1 VTANFSLDIN
11 AVLDAAVSHAMA
23 LGLFERVN
31 GHEPK
36 NAPGSGLTAA
46 VWVDYI
52 GPHAAQSGLA
62 ATSARLVLNV
72 RAYTSMLADP
82 QDAIDPRVVAAVGAL
97 MGEYS
102 GDFDFG
108 GAVESVD
115 LLGRAGPPMS
125 AQAGYLNQDQKLYR
139 VMTITVPVIVNDV
152 WTQGA

>member
-1 VTANFSLDIN
+1 MTNFNLDPDAILN
-11 AVLDAAVSHAMA
+11 AAVSHAMA
-23 LGLFERVN
+23 LGLFERAN

-36 NAPGSGLTAA
+36 NAPGNGITAA

-52 GPHAAQSGLA
+52 GPHPGQSGLA
-62 ATSARLVLNV
+62 TTSARLVLNV
-72 RAYTSMLADP
+72 RIYTSMLAEP
-82 QDAIDPRVVAAVGAL
+82 QDAIDPRVLAAVGVL

-125 AQAGYLNQDQKLYR
+125 AQAGYLNQDGKLYR

-152 WTQGA
+152 WSQSQ